1 MAGPIPLGIRRETI
15 PIPPIEEN
23 MVRVTAGPLSL
34 GIEFRV
40 LTTSM
45 LEEHYK
51 KQAILDATLAEFGSI
66 DGIDDSGVSLH
77 VFDGERG
84 TEHLRFDAFGD
95 PHYHYIHPGSHH
107 EVHMF
112 DYFANGDMTEWAIE
126 AISSRTKEML
136 EHAGASELASRV
148 DQADIDEAIPEIR
161 SLVQKGRQEG
171 IRLDA

>member
-1 MAGPIPLGIRRETI
+1 MAGPITLGIRRETV
-15 PIPPIEEN
+15 PIAPVEEN
-23 MVRVTAGPLSL
+23 TVYVTVGPLSV
-34 GIEFRV
+34 GIEYRV

-51 KQAILDATLAEFGSI
+51 EQDILDVTLAEFGSI

-77 VFDGERG
+77 VFDGEHG

-112 DYFANGDMTEWAIE
+112 DYFANGDMTEWALE
-126 AISSRTKEML
+126 AIASRTKEML
-136 EHAGASELASRV
+136 EHAGAGELASRV
-148 DQADIDEAIPEIR
+148 DQA
-161 SLVQKGRQEG
+161 
-171 IRLDA
+171 

>member
-1 MAGPIPLGIRRETI
+1 
-15 PIPPIEEN
+15 
-23 MVRVTAGPLSL
+23 MVYVTAGPLSV
-34 GIEFRV
+34 GIEYRV

-51 KQAILDATLAEFGSI
+51 KQEILDATLAEFGSI

-77 VFDGERG
+77 VFDGEHG
-84 TEHLRFDAFGD
+84 TEHLRFDVFGD

-136 EHAGASELASRV
+136 EHAGAGELASRV
-148 DQADIDEAIPEIR
+148 DQSDIDKAMPEIR
-161 SLVQKGRQEG
+161 SLVRNRRQEG
-171 IRLDA
+171 MRLKA